1 MFFQA
6 AEAQE
11 ALEEE
16 SLAKVE
22 SEVRQ
27 ELKQTLQGDDV
38 SFSLCPQLFYLS
50 VFYLQLFVF
59 TCLQLETAVAEEM
72 NTYKEEW
79 EVVLDDLETESAH
92 LLV

>member
-38 SFSLCPQLFYLS
+38 GSSLCPQLFIFMFLLMTHVS
-50 VFYLQLFVF
+50 
-59 TCLQLETAVAEEM
+59 
-72 NTYKEEW
+72 
-79 EVVLDDLETESAH
+79 
-92 LLV
+92 LLVCSWKLLLLMR